1 MIELLPEQVE
11 ALRQL
16 KRACAEAG
24 VDAVVI
30 GATAYRVWIDDDRRT
45 QDVDVAI
52 ALDIDQIQSL
62 TDRLQTAKW
71 THDPRREERWLTQAG
86 ARIDLL
92 PIGEQ
97 ARRTG
102 YVTWPKAEMRMSVA
116 GFEHLFDEAVEKEL
130 APETVM
136 KVAPL
141 HVLALLKIVAY
152 MDDPHG
158 RSKDLEDLGRLMER
172 YELEG
177 DRRFSNEVFE
187 AGLDFESSGAFL
199 LGLDVGRL
207 CSGTES
213 DIVGNLIAATQ
224 DDRQYERLL
233 ARRRLDEHDVGE
245 TQKRTEAFAAGF
257 VIGRRESNGRKAK
270 NARSL

>member
-16 KRACAEAG
+16 QRAYQDAG
-24 VDAVVI
+24 VDAVII

-45 QDVDVAI
+45 QDVDVAV
-52 ALDIDQIQSL
+52 AVDVDQLTPL
-62 TDRLQTAKW
+62 TDRLKAAEW
-71 THDPRREERWLTQAG
+71 TQDPRREERWLTRSG

-97 ARRTG
+97 ARRAG
-102 YVTWPKAEMRMSVA
+102 HVTWPKAEMRMSVA
-116 GFEHLFDEAVEKEL
+116 GFEHVFAEAVEKEL

-136 KVAPL
+136 KVVPL
-141 HVLALLKIVAY
+141 HVLALLKIVVY

-158 RSKDLEDLGRLMER
+158 RTKDLEDLGRLMEQ

-177 DRRFSNEVFE
+177 DRRFGDEVFE
-187 AGLDFESSGAFL
+187 AGADFESAGAFL

-207 CSGTES
+207 CTASEAK
-213 DIVGNLIAATQ
+213 IVGALITVLQ
-224 DDRQYERLL
+224 DDNNAAQRLL
-233 ARRRLDEHDVGE
+233 GRRNADEQTVE
-245 TQKRTEAFAAGF
+245 ERRKRAEAFAGGF
-257 VIGRRESNGRKAK
+257 VRGQG
-270 NARSL
+270 

>member
-16 KRACAEAG
+16 KRACQEAG
-24 VDAVVI
+24 VDAVVV

-52 ALDIDQIQSL
+52 TVDIDQIESL
-62 TDRLQTAKW
+62 TARLQTAGW
-71 THDPRREERWLTQAG
+71 TQDPNREERWLTQAG

-97 ARRTG
+97 ACRTG

-116 GFEHLFDEAVEKEL
+116 GFEHVFVEAVEKEL

-152 MDDPHG
+152 MHDPHG

-177 DRRFSNEVFE
+177 ERRFGDEVFE
-187 AGLDFESSGAFL
+187 AGLDFESAGAFL
-199 LGLDVGRL
+199 LGLDAGRL
-207 CSGTES
+207 CSRSEAHV
-213 DIVGNLIAATQ
+213 VGNLIAALQ
-224 DDRQYERLL
+224 DDNQPAQRLL
-233 ARRRLDEHDVGE
+233 GRRGLDEHEVGE
-245 TQKRTEAFAAGF
+245 RQKRTGAFAAGF
-257 VIGRRESNGRKAK
+257 VIGQRQSNVT
-270 NARSL
+270 

>member
-16 KRACAEAG
+16 QRACQDAG
-24 VDAVVI
+24 VDAVII

-45 QDVDVAI
+45 QDVDVAL
-52 ALDIDQIQSL
+52 AVDIDQLGSL
-62 TDRLQTAKW
+62 TDRLQAAGW
-71 THDPRREERWLTQAG
+71 TQDPKREERWVTQAG

-102 YVTWPKAEMRMSVA
+102 YVTWPKAEMRMSAV
-116 GFEHLFDEAVEKEL
+116 GFEHVFAEAVEKEL
-130 APETVM
+130 IPNLVM

-141 HVLALLKIVAY
+141 PVLALLKIVAY

-158 RSKDLEDLGRLMER
+158 RSKDLEDLGRLMEQ

-177 DRRFSNEVFE
+177 ERRFSDEVFE
-187 AGLDFESSGAFL
+187 AGADFESAGAFL

-207 CSGTES
+207 CTES
-213 DIVGNLIAATQ
+213 EANLAGNLIAVLQ
-224 DDRQYERLL
+224 DEDQPAQWTW
-233 ARRRLDEHDVGE
+233 ARRHVGE
-245 TQKRTEAFAAGF
+245 PAVEEGKKRLESFAAGF
-257 VIGRRESNGRKAK
+257 VIGQRQSH
-270 NARSL
+270 AR

>member
-16 KRACAEAG
+16 KRACQEAG

-30 GATAYRVWIDDDRRT
+30 GAMAYRVWIDDDRRT

-52 ALDIDQIQSL
+52 TLDIDQIESL

-71 THDPRREERWLTQAG
+71 TQDPRREERWLTQAG

-102 YVTWPKAEMRMSVA
+102 YVAWPKAEMRMSVA
-116 GFEHLFDEAVEKEL
+116 GFEHVFTEAVEKEL

-136 KVAPL
+136 RVAPL

-152 MDDPHG
+152 MDNQHG

-177 DRRFSNEVFE
+177 DRRFSDEVFE

-199 LGLDVGRL
+199 LGLDAGRL
-207 CSGTES
+207 CSGSEA
-213 DIVGNLIAATQ
+213 DIVGNLIAALQ
-224 DDRQYERLL
+224 DDRQSESLF
-233 ARRRLDEHDVGE
+233 ARKSLDEHELGE
-245 TQKRTEAFAAGF
+245 RQKRTEAFAAGF
-257 VIGRRESNGRKAK
+257 VMGQRQS
-270 NARSL
+270 SVP

>member
-1 MIELLPEQVE
+1 MIELLPEQIE

-16 KRACAEAG
+16 KRAYQEAG
-24 VDAVVI
+24 VDAVII

-45 QDVDVAI
+45 QDVDVAL
-52 ALDIDQIQSL
+52 AVDIDQLGSL
-62 TDRLQTAKW
+62 TASLRVAGW
-71 THDPRREERWLTQAG
+71 TQDSKREERWVTKTG

-102 YVTWPKAEMRMSVA
+102 YVTWPKAEMRMSVV
-116 GFEHLFDEAVEKEL
+116 GFEHVFAEAVEKEL
-130 APETVM
+130 APETVL

-158 RSKDLEDLGRLMER
+158 RSKDLEDLGRLMEQ

-177 DRRFSNEVFE
+177 ERRFGEEVFE
-187 AGLDFESSGAFL
+187 AGADFESAGAFL

-207 CSGTES
+207 CTGGEVK
-213 DIVGNLIAATQ
+213 IVGNLIATLQ
-224 DDRQYERLL
+224 DDSQPALRLL
-233 ARRRLDEHDVGE
+233 GRGRVEESVIEERQRRI
-245 TQKRTEAFAAGF
+245 EAFAAGF
-257 VIGRRESNGRKAK
+257 VIGQRQSDAP
-270 NARSL
+270 